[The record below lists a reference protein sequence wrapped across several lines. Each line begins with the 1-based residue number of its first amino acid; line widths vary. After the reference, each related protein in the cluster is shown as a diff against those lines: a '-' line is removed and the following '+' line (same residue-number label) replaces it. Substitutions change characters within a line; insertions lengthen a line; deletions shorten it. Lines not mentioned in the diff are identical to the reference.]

1 MTVFKKID
9 NSYKPWHM
17 YHEKKDKLEPT
28 HSIVDAD
35 GPTDLYCVA
44 FELPND
50 KNLIQMMRWMNKE
63 IDTQTR
69 FSLSDGKIQVEIEVW
84 DEDIEKK
91 LYFAGDLTFKQCIKL
106 LKTKSFNMG
115 FVPVG
120 SPNVTIAGIKMFKR
134 EDLAEMVRIKH
145 MVDSRKDRPDT
156 WVVG

>member
-1 MTVFKKID
+1 M
-9 NSYKPWHM
+9 
-17 YHEKKDKLEPT
+17 LEPT

-35 GPTDLYCVA
+35 SPTGLYCVA

-50 KNLIQMMRWMNKE
+50 KNLIQMMRWMDKE

-69 FSLSDGKIQVEIEVW
+69 FSLTDGKIQVEIEVW

-91 LYFAGDLTFKQCIKL
+91 LYFAGNLTFKQCINL

-120 SPNVTIAGIKMFKR
+120 DPNATVAGVKMFNK
-134 EDLAEMVRIKH
+134 EDLVRIVKIKQMTDAH
-145 MVDSRKDRPDT
+145 VNRPKT
-156 WVVG
+156 WKVG